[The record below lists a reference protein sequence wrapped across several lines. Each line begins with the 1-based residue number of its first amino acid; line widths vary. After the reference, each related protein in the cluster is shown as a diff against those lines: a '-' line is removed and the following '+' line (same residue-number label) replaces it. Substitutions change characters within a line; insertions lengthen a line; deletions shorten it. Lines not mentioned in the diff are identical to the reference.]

1 MSKNYKVDLIDLIAA
16 RANLTKVDAKRILDI
31 TLDLIPELASG
42 DGLTI
47 SNFGTFKFKTRAART
62 GRNPM
67 TGAALQIPEATS
79 LTFKATKFQS

>member
-1 MSKNYKVDLIDLIAA
+1 MSKNYKVNLIDALAA

-42 DGLTI
+42 EGLTI
-47 SNFGTFKFKTRAART
+47 SNFGTFKYKTRAART

-79 LTFKATKFQS
+79 LAFKATKFQS